1 MNQVEGLNLVDL
13 IPLIGITK
21 ALFVVFFVVMHGWV
35 FLLYRGR
42 LKDRQKEIDRIA
54 EENRQYR
61 EIFVGMLDKR
71 FGERD
76 GESLENE
83 REE

>member
-1 MNQVEGLNLVDL
+1 MNQVEGLNVVDL
-13 IPLIGITK
+13 IPLIGLTK

-42 LKDRQKEIDRIA
+42 LKDRQAEIDRIA
-54 EENRQYR
+54 EENRHYR

-71 FGERD
+71 FGEHD
-76 GESLENE
+76 GESFENGPKE
-83 REE
+83 